1 MSSDAVRV
9 GIDIGGSSVKAAMQV
24 QGEGWKTST
33 SGCYSDPSRADI
45 VLAIKCCL
53 DELGIKQVNQIRFCL
68 PGKRNESGTAIEWSA
83 NVQALNGW
91 LFDELLSECF
101 ESDSPSF
108 RVVTDAD
115 AAGYDYAC
123 EHPING
129 RTAAV
134 SLGTGVGLSVFDGT
148 QIATIGKSGHIGH
161 LGHMDVG
168 RHGSEDRVSTS
179 GARNILES
187 YIGAPSLSNY
197 QSEYGL
203 DLSKLTLSDPPISAL
218 VHALRMVHA
227 IYLPDRIIL
236 LGGVGLA
243 MRPLVGQIKHAVDER
258 LTPLRRDG
266 WSLECGDSTYHAAQ
280 GACRFSSEA

>member
-24 QGEGWKTST
+24 HGEGWKTST
-33 SGCYSDPSRADI
+33 CGCYSDPSRADI

-53 DELGIKQVNQIRFCL
+53 NELGIKQVNQIGLCL

-101 ESDSPSF
+101 ESDLPSMC
-108 RVVTDAD
+108 VVTDAD

-123 EHPING
+123 QNPIKG

-168 RHGSEDRVSTS
+168 RHGSKNRVSTS
-179 GARNILES
+179 GARNSLES
-187 YIGAPSLSNY
+187 YIGAPSLSDY
-197 QSEYGL
+197 HTDQGL
-203 DLSKLTLSDPPISAL
+203 NLSNCTLNDPPISAL
-218 VHALRMVHA
+218 VHALRIVHA
-227 IYLPDRIIL
+227 IYLPDRVTL
-236 LGGVGLA
+236 LGGVGMAL
-243 MRPLVGQIKHAVDER
+243 RPLGELIKHSVNDR
-258 LTPLRRDG
+258 LTTLRRDG
-266 WSLECGDSTYHAAQ
+266 WTLECGESVFHAAQ
-280 GACRFSSEA
+280 GAWRLSSDV